1 MRRGDQVVL
10 DQLVDARV
18 LYPAVIILFAGAAEL
33 GAWGGRYFRG
43 SANKGEDMGTLAGS
57 ALGLLALLLA
67 FTFSLALSRYEA
79 RRALVLDEAN
89 AIGSTANFALMLPE
103 PAKSS
108 VLSMLRD
115 YGAVRIG
122 LGVPYDPAKLER
134 DVAKSLE
141 LHTKLWQQAVVV
153 SAMAPQSRPVSQFTA
168 ALDELIKIH
177 EKRLMA
183 LRYHVPNAVFVMLFA
198 VAFVAMVFT
207 GYQVGLLET
216 RLREASLL
224 MAATVGIVI
233 VMVVDLDQPAR
244 GLIQVSPQ
252 ALVDVMQGIRP

>member
-1 MRRGDQVVL
+1 MF
-10 DQLVDARV
+10 DQLVDAKF
-18 LYPAVIILFAGAAEL
+18 LYPIIIILFAGAAEV
-33 GAWGGRYFRG
+33 GAWGGRYLRG
-43 SANKGEDMGTLAGS
+43 SGNKGEDMGTLAGS

-103 PAKSS
+103 PAKGS

-115 YGAVRIG
+115 YCAVRIG
-122 LGVPYDPAKLER
+122 LGVPFNPEKLER
-134 DVAKSLE
+134 DVAKSLD
-141 LHTKLWQQAVVV
+141 LQSRLWQQAVAV
-153 SAMAPQSRPVSQFTA
+153 SAMAPQSRPASQFAA
-168 ALDELIKIH
+168 ALDEMVKIH

-183 LRYHVPNAVFVMLFA
+183 LRYHIPNAVFVMLLA
-198 VAFVAMVFT
+198 VAIVAMVFT

-216 RLREASLL
+216 RLREVSLL
-224 MAATVGIVI
+224 MAATVGVVI
-233 VMVVDLDQPAR
+233 VMVFDLDQPSR
-244 GLIQVSPQ
+244 GLIEVSPQ